1 MFISKMDMEKIAK
14 IIIHLLKL
22 ITSNKSKSE
31 DIIEFMRNNNI
42 SPNIY
47 LPMMNGKGEM
57 PILYYCCS
65 NLKYEMLFNYLVNMN
80 VNVTQEMK
88 IDVNDREQTENLV
101 PIELLY
107 YSQLEYIPFLIKLGC
122 KINETQFIE
131 NGEKLLVGGNVN
143 KLMLLYKHGAI
154 SKNDLINLINR
165 ENILINILERLYE
178 RVFFICKN
186 KNMTNETNFKKNLS
200 DTMVNYSNVFRL
212 FLNNG
217 IILTPSFIQMLLN
230 TYFIEIIELVLN
242 FNNNSYDLDNDNINF
257 LHYSN
262 FDITN
267 RQVMNIYYNNEN
279 YDRIN
284 ELITQYKLPKKVI
297 VKKPMKLHGKKIIN

>member
-1 MFISKMDMEKIAK
+1 MEKVAQ
-14 IIIHLLKL
+14 IIINLLKL

-31 DIIEFMRNNNI
+31 DIIEFMTINNI
-42 SPNIY
+42 NPNIY

-80 VNVTQEMK
+80 VDVSLEMK
-88 IDVNDREQTENLV
+88 IDVDNLFNSNELNNSNES
-101 PIELLY
+101 IELLY

-122 KINETQFIE
+122 RINEGKFIE
-131 NGEKLLVGGNVN
+131 NGEKLLIGGNVN

-154 SKNDLINLINR
+154 SKDNLISLINK
-165 ENILINILERLYE
+165 ENILTNILERLYE
-178 RVFFICKN
+178 RVFFICRN
-186 KNMTNETNFKKNLS
+186 KDMTNEIYFKKNLS
-200 DTMVNYSNVFRL
+200 ETMINYSNVFRL

-217 IILTPSFIQMLLN
+217 IILTSTFIQMLLN

-242 FNNNSYDLDNDNINF
+242 FNNSNYDLDNDNINF

-267 RQVMNIYYNNEN
+267 RQIMSIYYNNEN
-279 YDRIN
+279 YERIN
-284 ELITQYKLPKKVI
+284 SLITQYKLPKKVI